1 LDLRTLF
8 YAQTGALIATAAML
22 WIARADSDSRN
33 GLRTWTFAITSQ
45 GVAYMLLASAGR
57 LPVLLTAVLGNALG
71 AISVAL
77 FVVAIRQFLGLRH
90 DVRWLA
96 LMVVVVTVVAGIGGA
111 HYEIATMFNGLVYG
125 ALQLLNARV
134 LWAQPAIGLRRMQR
148 TVAVF
153 YLVMG
158 LVLPLRAVALA
169 LTGMHRDYLDLPLDW
184 QAPLYVFGFLFIIVT
199 NLGFLLMCKMRAEDE
214 VRRQAMTDELTGLA
228 NRRALGEAI
237 ERSLAQAASHGRPF
251 AVVMADLDHFKAIND
266 RFGHHGG
273 DLALA
278 TFAQRLRDAVRPD
291 DLCFR
296 YGGEE
301 FSVLLPDTDAGDAL
315 QLIDRLRQ
323 EVALPADGHRHALS
337 ASFGIA
343 AWQADDT
350 ADSLMGRADQALYRA
365 KAAGRNRAEMFAPT
379 GS

>member
-22 WIARADSDSRN
+22 WVARAQGDSRN

-45 GVAYMLLASAGR
+45 GVAYLLLASAGR

-71 AISVAL
+71 ALGVAL
-77 FVVAIRQFLGLRH
+77 FMVAIRQFLGLRH

-96 LMVVVVTVVAGIGGA
+96 LMVIAVTIVAGIGGE
-111 HYEIATMFNGLVYG
+111 HYEVATMFNGFIYG
-125 ALQLLNARV
+125 VVQLLNGCS
-134 LWAQPAIGLRRMQR
+134 LWAKPSAGLRRVQR
-148 TVAVF
+148 MVSIF
-153 YLVMG
+153 YLLMG
-158 LVLPLRAVALA
+158 LVLPLRAAALA
-169 LTGMHRDYLDLPLDW
+169 LTGRHRDYLDLPLDW
-184 QAPLYVFGFLFIIVT
+184 QAPVYVFGFLFIIVT

-237 ERSLAQAASHGRPF
+237 ERSLAQSVSHGRPF
-251 AVVMADLDHFKAIND
+251 AVVMADLDHFKSIND
-266 RFGHHGG
+266 RFGHHDG
-273 DLALA
+273 DLALTA
-278 TFAQRLRDAVRPD
+278 FARRLRAALRPG

-301 FSVLLPDTDAGDAL
+301 FSVLLPDTDAADAL
-315 QLIDRLRQ
+315 RLIERVRQ
-323 EVALPADGHRHALS
+323 EVALPAEGDRHALS

-343 AWQADDT
+343 AWLAGDT
-350 ADSLMGRADQALYRA
+350 TDTLLGRADQALYRA
-365 KAAGRNRAEMFAPT
+365 KAAGRNRAEVA
-379 GS
+379 